1 MSFVLP
7 QNGQALGA
15 LALYKQYGAAPFSQ
29 NFNIYRRLALDMM
42 SMHDLSSP
50 QAYRNWADLRDMLLS
65 LVDNLRQH
73 EDRDGV
79 QVSIGIFPIYREF
92 LAYNIINMCSSE
104 SVNFIF
110 SLATIY
116 STRN

>member
-1 MSFVLP
+1 MFS
-7 QNGQALGA
+7 QNGQPLGA

-42 SMHDLSSP
+42 SLHDLCSS

-73 EDRDGV
+73 EDTDGV
-79 QVSIGIFPIYREF
+79 QVSISILTKFREF
-92 LAYNIINMCSSE
+92 HVRIEI
-104 SVNFIF
+104 
-110 SLATIY
+110 
-116 STRN
+116 